1 MKDLKNTSIEV
12 FDLYWLPSQVLITL
26 LSLHSNLN
34 EEPIFHS
41 IDSIQTSN
49 LSASSNILSSSSFEN
64 SLKPLSSRSIS
75 SYSLTHYQFNSI
87 KTTLLQYLLA
97 FFPYLPIYLL
107 FLVSHLSRFF
117 EFKMLS
123 KISSI
128 MICQLET
135 NRNRI
140 KTGFW
145 FSFIFHSIWFQ
156 SNVKSTGT
164 FVWSNESGSRYGRLW
179 IDSCFPTCWC
189 YYKSEFD
196 VFDLIEEWLIVW
208 KLLFNQSIVVL
219 LVVLLSMVK

>member
-34 EEPIFHS
+34 EETILHS

-107 FLVSHLSRFF
+107 FLVSHYLDSSNLKCYQRYHPLWFVSWRQI
-117 EFKMLS
+117 ETES
-123 KISSI
+123 KRDSGFHSYFILFDFNRMSN
-128 MICQLET
+128 QLERLSEVTKVVADTGDFESIRAFQPVDATT
-135 NRNRI
+135 NP
-140 KTGFW
+140 
-145 FSFIFHSIWFQ
+145 SLMYLIW
-156 SNVKSTGT
+156 
-164 FVWSNESGSRYGRLW
+164 
-179 IDSCFPTCWC
+179 
-189 YYKSEFD
+189 
-196 VFDLIEEWLIVW
+196 
-208 KLLFNQSIVVL
+208 
-219 LVVLLSMVK
+219 